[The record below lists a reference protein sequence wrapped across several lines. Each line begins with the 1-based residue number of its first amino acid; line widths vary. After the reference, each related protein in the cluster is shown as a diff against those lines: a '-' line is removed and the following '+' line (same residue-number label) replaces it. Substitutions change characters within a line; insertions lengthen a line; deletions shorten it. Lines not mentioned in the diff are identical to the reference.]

1 VADLKL
7 TVGIEDSVV
16 NGESPI
22 GLLLEN
28 VGGQNLLLR
37 LISRLELRGGLD
49 GWSLVDIRSHDAIV
63 PLMDMIEVALAPGQ
77 NIYSRIRL
85 GDLLFS
91 LGLGSSAPNLP
102 WDEFSASR
110 SPVNVD
116 VSVQAIC
123 DYEENGTPGQI
134 ASNVAERRL
143 GGVSSE
149 QSLGQIRR
157 NITELNLSVKALM
170 SAVDDLNRNVAL
182 LRNPPP

>member
-7 TVGIEDSVV
+7 TIGIQDSVV
-16 NGESPI
+16 NGESLI

-37 LISRLELRGGLD
+37 LISRLELRGSLE
-49 GWSLVDIRSHDAIV
+49 GWSLIDIRSHDAIV
-63 PLMDMIEVALAPGQ
+63 PLMDNIAVALAPGQ

-85 GDLLFS
+85 GGLLFS

-102 WDEFSASR
+102 WDEFSATR

-116 VSVQAIC
+116 LSIQAIC

-134 ASNVAERRL
+134 ASNVVERRL
-143 GGVSSE
+143 GDVSSE

-157 NITELNLSVKALM
+157 NIAELNLSVQALM
-170 SAVDDLNRNVAL
+170 SAVDDLSRAVAPPGS
-182 LRNPPP
+182 PPP